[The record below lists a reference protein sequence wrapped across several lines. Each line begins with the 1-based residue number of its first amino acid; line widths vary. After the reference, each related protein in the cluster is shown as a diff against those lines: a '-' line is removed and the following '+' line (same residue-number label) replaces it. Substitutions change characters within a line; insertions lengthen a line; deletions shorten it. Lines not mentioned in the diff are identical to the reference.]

1 MAIRDGTVYQPAP
14 RGAKPAFRM
23 HSMPTTAETLAPS
36 STILGKSLQQQVA
49 EAIEDRALPISRL
62 LRLMWA
68 LDAERS
74 PANQNLRARLRA
86 RIGEPLDA

>member
-1 MAIRDGTVYQPAP
+1 MSAP
-14 RGAKPAFRM
+14 RGGPKPALGM
-23 HSMPTTAETLAPS
+23 HSMPTTAETLAS
-36 STILGKSLQQQVA
+36 SSPCPGKSLQQQVA

-68 LDAERS
+68 LDADHS

-86 RIGEPLDA
+86 RIGEPLGA

>member
-1 MAIRDGTVYQPAP
+1 
-14 RGAKPAFRM
+14 
-23 HSMPTTAETLAPS
+23 MPTTAETLAPS
-36 STILGKSLQQQVA
+36 SSFSGKSLHQQVT

-86 RIGEPLDA
+86 RIGAPLGA

>member
-1 MAIRDGTVYQPAP
+1 
-14 RGAKPAFRM
+14 
-23 HSMPTTAETLAPS
+23 MPTTAETHALS
-36 STILGKSLQQQVA
+36 SHILGKTLQQQVA

-68 LDAERS
+68 LDADRS

-86 RIGEPLDA
+86 RIGEPLGA

>member
-1 MAIRDGTVYQPAP
+1 MAIRDGTVYQPC
-14 RGAKPAFRM
+14 PAGGEARFSM

-49 EAIEDRALPISRL
+49 RRLRIGALPISRL

>member
-1 MAIRDGTVYQPAP
+1 MAIRAGRVYQRAP

-23 HSMPTTAETLAPS
+23 SSMPTTAETLAPS
-36 STILGKSLQQQVA
+36 SNSLGKSLQQQVA

-68 LDAERS
+68 LDAEHS

-86 RIGEPLDA
+86 RIGEPLGA